1 MQSTPVINR
10 LDRVRVLEAFADAS
24 RPRMYKL
31 SCSLASGDAPAHIG
45 RLLHRMQQA
54 QPISPSHVP
63 ADMVTMNSIVRLV
76 DLDTHQTRRV
86 ALVYDAQSEHDLPRG
101 VEPTEVQGELGS
113 ELLARRQGDTLTLAC
128 RSRITRFRIDALE
141 YQPERAGDFDH

>member
-54 QPISPSHVP
+54 QPINPTHVP
-63 ADMVTMNSIVRLV
+63 ADMITMNSIVRLTN
-76 DLDTHQTRRV
+76 LDTLESRRV
-86 ALVYDAQSEHDLPRG
+86 ALVYDDQAHHDLPRG

-113 ELLARRQGDTLTLAC
+113 ELLARRQGDTIRLV
-128 RSRITRFRIDALE
+128 SRAGATRLRIDELE
-141 YQPERAGDFDH
+141 YQPELAGDFDR